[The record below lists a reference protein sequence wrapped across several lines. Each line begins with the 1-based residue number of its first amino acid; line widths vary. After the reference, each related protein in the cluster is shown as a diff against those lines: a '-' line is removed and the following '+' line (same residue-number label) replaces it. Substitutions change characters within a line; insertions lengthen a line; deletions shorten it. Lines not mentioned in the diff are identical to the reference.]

1 MKKSVFITGLL
12 GLIAAVIVGVGEYLL
27 HYDPQARFASGGY
40 DFLLGISDQ
49 RSTRGHFFGVLGA
62 TLYPF
67 GCYHI
72 YLMLKPANAKVA
84 FAAFLIGSFGFIVG
98 TVWIGSRA
106 SISALTNIPATP
118 EVENLIALYDL
129 RFTTLV
135 VSIIFIWLTLT
146 GRSEYRKWM
155 ALFSPVVLILFNFA
169 IYLVA
174 PSIGKHMMPIALNI
188 AFFIFFALSLLH
200 VAFPKQQS
208 SIS

>member
-129 RFTTLV
+129 RYETLLQIIRITTLV

-174 PSIGKHMMPIALNI
+174 PSIGKDRT
-188 AFFIFFALSLLH
+188 
-200 VAFPKQQS
+200 
-208 SIS
+208 